1 MKPTVL
7 LIEDDPMAARIVE
20 MVLGPER
27 YQIVT
32 VPNGRRGLEMAQANP
47 PDLILLDLM
56 LPGQED
62 GFEVLR
68 RLRAESKT
76 TDVPVIVVSSK
87 AQPADRETAANIGA
101 NAYLTKPYKRAE
113 LLSLIRSLLSEG

>member
-1 MKPTVL
+1 
-7 LIEDDPMAARIVE
+7 MAARIVE
-20 MVLGPER
+20 MVLSPEG

-32 VPNGRRGLEMAQANP
+32 VPNGRQGLEMAQATP

-68 RLRAESKT
+68 RLRAEPRT
-76 TDVPVIVVSSK
+76 ADVPVIVVSSK
-87 AQPADRETAANIGA
+87 AQPADKEMAANIGA

-113 LLSLIRSLLSEG
+113 LLSLVRSLLSEG